1 MVKLPLTRRRYSPSG
16 RKGDMLKTGS
26 LAKTTAFAVRNNFV
40 RNAIGAAMIAAPFLA
55 TPVAAQTLIR
65 DAEVEKTISRLAN
78 PIFEAAGLVPGNI
91 DMLLLNSRDLNAFVF
106 GGNNMVLH
114 TGLITRLE
122 TPEGLIGV
130 IAHETGHITGNH
142 LARRQIAQENL
153 RGPAAAGLLLSVLA
167 GAASGEAGIAVG
179 GALGSQSTAQ
189 RLLLAFNRSEE
200 SAADQAGA
208 SYMERAGVDPAGLL
222 ETLKIFKGQ
231 EIFAAGRLDPY
242 ARTHPLSSERLNLL
256 EQRIAATTAPG
267 GTVDTESKYWFDRM
281 RAKLIAFLD
290 DPSRTLRR
298 LDEGDDSEL
307 TLIKRAV
314 ALHRLP
320 SPDDALVE
328 MDKLIAL
335 RPDDPYYW
343 ELKGQILFESGRA
356 AAAVEPLR
364 KAVALAPS
372 EPLIIG
378 ALGRALLSLND
389 PALDAE
395 ALAAL
400 EAARTSRPETG
411 VLRDLATAYARA
423 GREGEAA
430 LATAERF
437 MMQGAMKDSL
447 RHARFAIDKLP
458 TGSPG
463 WLKADDIRATAERA
477 VRNKG

>member
-1 MVKLPLTRRRYSPSG
+1 MLRNRLGKLVAAMSAGIVALPLLCAPA
-16 RKGDMLKTGS
+16 
-26 LAKTTAFAVRNNFV
+26 LAQSF
-40 RNAIGAAMIAAPFLA
+40 
-55 TPVAAQTLIR
+55 IR
-65 DAEVEKTISRLAN
+65 DAEVEQTIARLST
-78 PIFEAAGLVPGNI
+78 PIFKAAGIDPTSI
-91 DMLLLNSRDLNAFVF
+91 DMFLLNSRDLNAFVF
-106 GGNNMVLH
+106 AGNNMVLH

-142 LARRQIAQENL
+142 LARRQVAQENL
-153 RGPAAAGLLLSVLA
+153 RGPAAAGVLLSILA
-167 GAASGEAGIAVG
+167 GAASGNAGVAAG
-179 GALGSQSTAQ
+179 GLLGSGGTAQ
-189 RLLLAFNRSEE
+189 RLLLAFNRAEE
-200 SAADQAGA
+200 AAADQAGA
-208 SYMERAGVDPAGLL
+208 TYLERSGIDPAGLM

-256 EQRIAATTAPG
+256 QQRIQNTTAPG
-267 GTVDTESKYWFDRM
+267 GKVDAETKYWFDRM

-290 DPSRTLRR
+290 QPNRTLRQ
-298 LDEGDDSEL
+298 LDENDESEI
-307 TLIKRAV
+307 TLMKRAI

-320 SPDDALVE
+320 APDEALAT

-335 RPDDPYYW
+335 RPEDPYYW

-356 AAAVEPLR
+356 AAAVDPLR
-364 KAVALAPS
+364 KAVALAPQ
-372 EPLIIG
+372 EPLITG

-395 ALAAL
+395 ALTAL
-400 EAARTSRPETG
+400 EKGARGRPE
-411 VLRDLATAYARA
+411 VVILRDLATAYARA

-437 MMQGAMKDSL
+437 MLQGGMRDSL
-447 RHARFAIDKLP
+447 RHANHALEKLP

-463 WLKADDIRATAERA
+463 WFKADDIRTTAERA
-477 VRNKG
+477 LNGKG